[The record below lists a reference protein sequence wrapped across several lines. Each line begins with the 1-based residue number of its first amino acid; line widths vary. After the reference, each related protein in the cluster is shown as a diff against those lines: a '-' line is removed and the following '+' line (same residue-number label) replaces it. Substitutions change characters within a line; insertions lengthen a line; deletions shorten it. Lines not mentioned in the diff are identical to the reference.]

1 MTVLL
6 KIPKQIK
13 NFRPKKNSHETTEI
27 SGHDS
32 THIIKAVSLT
42 VKRKLAWGG
51 GTCTSKGNYKM
62 SEVIIKQKILIA
74 DDSEMNRELLAA
86 ILEEEYEIIQV
97 NDGVQ
102 AVDCLQRHAEEIS
115 LLLLDIV
122 MPHMDGFEVLSY
134 MNKEHWIDSIPVVI
148 ISSENSPIYI
158 KRGYDLGATD
168 FIGKPFDANMVLR
181 RSANAILLGAKQ
193 RRMTSIVSN
202 QIYEREKSS
211 KLMINILS
219 HIVEFR
225 NGESGLHV
233 LHIQTITEM
242 LLRQL
247 VQKENNRYALSKE
260 QIRMITTASVLHD
273 IGKISIPDEILNKPG
288 RLTAEEFAVIKGHSM
303 AGANMLSELPL
314 DQKEEPFV
322 KTAYEI
328 CRWHHERYD
337 GGGYPDGLKGE
348 EIPVSAQVVALADVY
363 DALTSE
369 RCYKDAYSHEKAIE
383 MILAGQCG
391 AFNPLMLE
399 CLLDISSSLK
409 KKMGYKSKERYEQTD
424 LSDIA
429 SRFHDFEMDSSEKIV
444 QQLEFERMRH
454 NFLAEGSR
462 NIIFTYTIS
471 PPLLTFNQ
479 AGCKRS
485 GITEPSFSP
494 LQSGVLTDLVEEQSL
509 KRLIRKITQA
519 TREMPDVTSNIFLKD
534 GKGPCHYRCECRV
547 IWADGDQKGYTGVV
561 GKLTDIT
568 DDYMVMET
576 VREEGLK
583 VLKKDRSAEF
593 SSFYDRFKKCG
604 FSTDGTEAWL
614 LLQYLQISYDL
625 VRYVDPTTNKV
636 IHIEKDGKM
645 WESETTCSDIWN
657 CLEKCSNCISRL
669 SMQTRKRMT
678 KLEVAGDDPY
688 QVVSMYV
695 EIDGK
700 PCCLEMASRIDG
712 DFMPDGYSREEI
724 LSSVRIHKEKI
735 YIDPVTGVYNKRYYV
750 EKLSKMDNVAALMF
764 ADIKNFK
771 KINENFGHQA
781 GDDVLRQVAG
791 VLRDVAAG
799 KGDVLRYSGDDF
811 VTVFF
816 KAAEEELSE
825 IQKEM
830 CRRVETLR
838 FPELPGVQLKLVTA
852 GTSIPGR
859 VEEMLEQVRI

>member
-1 MTVLL
+1 M
-6 KIPKQIK
+6 
-13 NFRPKKNSHETTEI
+13 
-27 SGHDS
+27 
-32 THIIKAVSLT
+32 
-42 VKRKLAWGG
+42 GG
-51 GTCTSKGNYKM
+51 GTCTSEGNYKM
-62 SEVIIKQKILIA
+62 SEVITKQKILIA

-86 ILEEEYEIIQV
+86 ILEEEYDIIQV

-102 AVDCLQRHAEEIS
+102 AVDCLQRQAEEIS

-134 MNKEHWIDSIPVVI
+134 MNKEHWIDAIPVVI

-260 QIRMITTASVLHD
+260 QIRMITTASALHD

-314 DQKEEPFV
+314 DQKEEPLV

-444 QQLEFERMRH
+444 QQLEFERLRY

-462 NIIFTYTIS
+462 NIVFTYTIS

-494 LQSGVLTDLVEEQSL
+494 LQSGVLKDLVEEQSL

-519 TREMPDVTSNIFLKD
+519 TRETPDVTSNLLLTD
-534 GKGPCHYRCECRV
+534 GKNPCHYRCECRV
-547 IWADGDQKGYTGVV
+547 IWTDGAEKGYTGVV

-568 DDYMVMET
+568 DDYMVMEN

-583 VLKKDRSAEF
+583 VLEKDRSAEF
-593 SSFYDRFKKCG
+593 SGFYDRFKKCG

-614 LLQYLQISYDL
+614 LLQYLQIPYDL
-625 VRYVDPTTNKV
+625 VRYVDPITNKV

-645 WESETTCSDIWN
+645 WESETACSDIWN

-669 SMQTRKRMT
+669 SMQTGKRMT
-678 KLEVAGDDPY
+678 KLEVAGEDPY

-695 EIDGK
+695 EIDRK

-712 DFMPDGYSREEI
+712 DFMPDGYSKDEI
-724 LSSVRIHKEKI
+724 LSSVRIHKEKV

-750 EKLSKMDNVAALMF
+750 EKLSKMDNAAALMF

-771 KINENFGHQA
+771 RINENFGHQA

-816 KAAEEELSE
+816 EVTEEELSE

-830 CRRVETLR
+830 CRRVEALR

>member
-1 MTVLL
+1 V
-6 KIPKQIK
+6 
-13 NFRPKKNSHETTEI
+13 
-27 SGHDS
+27 
-32 THIIKAVSLT
+32 
-42 VKRKLAWGG
+42 GG
-51 GTCTSKGNYKM
+51 GTCTSEGNYKM
-62 SEVIIKQKILIA
+62 SEVITKQKILIA

-86 ILEEEYEIIQV
+86 ILEEEYDIIQV

-102 AVDCLQRHAEEIS
+102 AVDCLQRQAEEIS

-168 FIGKPFDANMVLR
+168 FIEKPFDANMVLR

-260 QIRMITTASVLHD
+260 QIRMITTASALHD

-314 DQKEEPFV
+314 DQKEEPLV

-444 QQLEFERMRH
+444 QQLEFERMRY

-462 NIIFTYTIS
+462 NIVFTYTIS

-494 LQSGVLTDLVEEQSL
+494 LQSGVLKDLVEEQSL

-519 TREMPDVTSNIFLKD
+519 TRETPDVTSNLFLTD
-534 GKGPCHYRCECRV
+534 GKNPCHYRCKCRV
-547 IWADGDQKGYTGVV
+547 IWTDGAEKGYTGVV

-568 DDYMVMET
+568 DDYMVMEN

-583 VLKKDRSAEF
+583 VLEKDRSAEF

-625 VRYVDPTTNKV
+625 VRYVDPITNKV

-645 WESETTCSDIWN
+645 WESETACSDIWN

-669 SMQTRKRMT
+669 SMQTKKRMT

-712 DFMPDGYSREEI
+712 DFMPDGYSKDEI
-724 LSSVRIHKEKI
+724 LSSVRIHKEKV

-750 EKLSKMDNVAALMF
+750 EKLSKMDNAAALMF

-771 KINENFGHQA
+771 RINENFGHQA

-791 VLRDVAAG
+791 VLRDAAAG

-816 KAAEEELSE
+816 KATEEELSE

-830 CRRVETLR
+830 CGRVEALR

>member
-1 MTVLL
+1 M

-102 AVDCLQRHAEEIS
+102 AVDYLQRHAEEIS

-260 QIRMITTASVLHD
+260 QIRMITTASALHD

-314 DQKEEPFV
+314 DQKEEPLV

-816 KAAEEELSE
+816 KATEEELSE

>member
-1 MTVLL
+1 M
-6 KIPKQIK
+6 
-13 NFRPKKNSHETTEI
+13 
-27 SGHDS
+27 
-32 THIIKAVSLT
+32 
-42 VKRKLAWGG
+42 GG

-62 SEVIIKQKILIA
+62 SEVITKQKILIA

-260 QIRMITTASVLHD
+260 QIRMITTASALHD

-314 DQKEEPFV
+314 DQKEEPLV

-444 QQLEFERMRH
+444 QQLEFERMRY

-462 NIIFTYTIS
+462 NIVFTYTIS

-494 LQSGVLTDLVEEQSL
+494 LQSGVLKDLVEEQSL

-519 TREMPDVTSNIFLKD
+519 TRETPDVASNLFLTD
-534 GKGPCHYRCECRV
+534 GKNPCHYRCECRV
-547 IWADGDQKGYTGVV
+547 IWTDDAEKGYTGVV

-583 VLKKDRSAEF
+583 VLEKDRSAEF
-593 SSFYDRFKKCG
+593 SSFYDRFKKCD

-625 VRYVDPTTNKV
+625 VRYVDPITNKV

-645 WESETTCSDIWN
+645 WESETACSDIWN

-700 PCCLEMASRIDG
+700 TCCLEMASRIDG
-712 DFMPDGYSREEI
+712 DFMPDGYSKDEI
-724 LSSVRIHKEKI
+724 LSSVRIHKEKV

-750 EKLSKMDNVAALMF
+750 EKLSKMDNAAALMF

-771 KINENFGHQA
+771 RINENFGHQA

-816 KAAEEELSE
+816 KASEEELSE

-830 CRRVETLR
+830 CRRVEALR

>member
-1 MTVLL
+1 M
-6 KIPKQIK
+6 
-13 NFRPKKNSHETTEI
+13 
-27 SGHDS
+27 
-32 THIIKAVSLT
+32 
-42 VKRKLAWGG
+42 GG
-51 GTCTSKGNYKM
+51 GTCTSEGNYKM
-62 SEVIIKQKILIA
+62 SEVITKQKILIA

-86 ILEEEYEIIQV
+86 ILEEEYDIIQV

-102 AVDCLQRHAEEIS
+102 AVDCLQRQAEEIS

-134 MNKEHWIDSIPVVI
+134 MNKEHWIDAIPVVI

-260 QIRMITTASVLHD
+260 QIRMITTASALHD

-314 DQKEEPFV
+314 DQKEEPLV

-444 QQLEFERMRH
+444 QQLEFERMRY

-462 NIIFTYTIS
+462 NIVFTYTIS

-494 LQSGVLTDLVEEQSL
+494 LQSGVLKDLVEEQSL

-519 TREMPDVTSNIFLKD
+519 TRETPDVVSNLLLTD
-534 GKGPCHYRCECRV
+534 GKNPCHYRCQCRV
-547 IWADGDQKGYTGVV
+547 IWTDGAEKGYTGVV

-568 DDYMVMET
+568 DDYMVMEN

-583 VLKKDRSAEF
+583 VLEKDRSAEF
-593 SSFYDRFKKCG
+593 SGFYDRFKKCG

-614 LLQYLQISYDL
+614 LLQYLQIPYDL
-625 VRYVDPTTNKV
+625 VRYVDPITNKV

-645 WESETTCSDIWN
+645 WESETACSDIWN

-700 PCCLEMASRIDG
+700 PCCLEMASRLDG
-712 DFMPDGYSREEI
+712 DFMPDGYSRDEI
-724 LSSVRIHKEKI
+724 LSSVRIHKEKV

-750 EKLSKMDNVAALMF
+750 EKLSKMDNAAALMF

-771 KINENFGHQA
+771 RINENFGHQA

-816 KAAEEELSE
+816 KVTEEELSE

-830 CRRVETLR
+830 CRRVEALR

>member
-1 MTVLL
+1 M
-6 KIPKQIK
+6 
-13 NFRPKKNSHETTEI
+13 
-27 SGHDS
+27 
-32 THIIKAVSLT
+32 
-42 VKRKLAWGG
+42 GG
-51 GTCTSKGNYKM
+51 GTCTSEGNYKM
-62 SEVIIKQKILIA
+62 SEVITKQKILIA

-86 ILEEEYEIIQV
+86 ILEEEYDIIQA

-168 FIGKPFDANMVLR
+168 FIEKPFDANMVLR

-260 QIRMITTASVLHD
+260 QIRMITTASALHD

-314 DQKEEPFV
+314 DQKEEPLV

-444 QQLEFERMRH
+444 QQLEFERMRY

-462 NIIFTYTIS
+462 NIVFTYTIS

-494 LQSGVLTDLVEEQSL
+494 LQSGVLKDLVEEQSL

-519 TREMPDVTSNIFLKD
+519 TRETPDVTSNLFLTD
-534 GKGPCHYRCECRV
+534 GKNPCHYRCKCRV
-547 IWADGDQKGYTGVV
+547 IWTDGAEKGYTGVV

-568 DDYMVMET
+568 DDYMVMEN

-583 VLKKDRSAEF
+583 VLEKDRSAEF

-712 DFMPDGYSREEI
+712 DFMPDGYSKDEI
-724 LSSVRIHKEKI
+724 LSSVRIHKEKV

-791 VLRDVAAG
+791 VLRDAAAG

-816 KAAEEELSE
+816 KATEEELSE

-830 CRRVETLR
+830 CGRVEALR

>member
-1 MTVLL
+1 M
-6 KIPKQIK
+6 
-13 NFRPKKNSHETTEI
+13 
-27 SGHDS
+27 
-32 THIIKAVSLT
+32 
-42 VKRKLAWGG
+42 GG

-62 SEVIIKQKILIA
+62 SEVITKQKILIA

-260 QIRMITTASVLHD
+260 QIRMITTASALHD

-314 DQKEEPFV
+314 DQKEEPLV

-678 KLEVAGDDPY
+678 KLEAAGDDPY

-750 EKLSKMDNVAALMF
+750 EKLSKMDNAAALMF

-771 KINENFGHQA
+771 RINENFGHQA

-816 KAAEEELSE
+816 KATEEELSE

-830 CRRVETLR
+830 CRRVEALR

>member
-1 MTVLL
+1 
-6 KIPKQIK
+6 
-13 NFRPKKNSHETTEI
+13 
-27 SGHDS
+27 
-32 THIIKAVSLT
+32 
-42 VKRKLAWGG
+42 
-51 GTCTSKGNYKM
+51 M
-62 SEVIIKQKILIA
+62 SEVITKQKILIA

-86 ILEEEYEIIQV
+86 ILEEEYDIIQV

-102 AVDCLQRHAEEIS
+102 AVDCLQRQAEEIS

-134 MNKEHWIDSIPVVI
+134 MNKEHWIDAIPVVI

-260 QIRMITTASVLHD
+260 QIRMITTASALHD

-314 DQKEEPFV
+314 DQKEEPLV

-444 QQLEFERMRH
+444 QQLEFERMRY

-462 NIIFTYTIS
+462 NIVFTYTIS

-485 GITEPSFSP
+485 GITEPSISP
-494 LQSGVLTDLVEEQSL
+494 LQSGVLKDLVEEQSL

-519 TREMPDVTSNIFLKD
+519 TRETPDVVSNLLLTD
-534 GKGPCHYRCECRV
+534 GKNPCHYRCKCRV
-547 IWADGDQKGYTGVV
+547 IWTDGAEKGYTGVV

-568 DDYMVMET
+568 DDYMVMEN

-583 VLKKDRSAEF
+583 VLEKDRSAEF

-625 VRYVDPTTNKV
+625 VRYVDPITNKV

-645 WESETTCSDIWN
+645 WESETACSDIWN

-712 DFMPDGYSREEI
+712 DFMPDGYSKDEI
-724 LSSVRIHKEKI
+724 LSSVRIHKEKV

-750 EKLSKMDNVAALMF
+750 EKLSKMDNAAALMF

-771 KINENFGHQA
+771 RINENFGHQA

-816 KAAEEELSE
+816 KATEEELSE

-830 CRRVETLR
+830 CGRVEALR

>member
-1 MTVLL
+1 M
-6 KIPKQIK
+6 
-13 NFRPKKNSHETTEI
+13 
-27 SGHDS
+27 
-32 THIIKAVSLT
+32 
-42 VKRKLAWGG
+42 GG
-51 GTCTSKGNYKM
+51 GTCTSEGNYKM
-62 SEVIIKQKILIA
+62 SEVITKQKILIA

-168 FIGKPFDANMVLR
+168 FIEKPFDANMVLR

-260 QIRMITTASVLHD
+260 QIRMITTASALHD

-314 DQKEEPFV
+314 DQKEEPLV

-444 QQLEFERMRH
+444 QQLEFERMRY

-462 NIIFTYTIS
+462 NIVFTYTIS

-494 LQSGVLTDLVEEQSL
+494 LQSGVLKDLVEEQSL

-519 TREMPDVTSNIFLKD
+519 TRETPDVTSNLFLTD
-534 GKGPCHYRCECRV
+534 GKNPCHYRCKCRV
-547 IWADGDQKGYTGVV
+547 IWTDGAEKGYTGVV
-561 GKLTDIT
+561 GKLKDIT
-568 DDYMVMET
+568 DDYMVMEN

-583 VLKKDRSAEF
+583 VLEKDRSAEF

-625 VRYVDPTTNKV
+625 VRYVDPITNKV

-645 WESETTCSDIWN
+645 WESETACSDIWN

-678 KLEVAGDDPY
+678 KLEIAGEDPY

-712 DFMPDGYSREEI
+712 DFMPDGYSKDEI
-724 LSSVRIHKEKI
+724 LSSVRIHKEKV

-750 EKLSKMDNVAALMF
+750 EKLSKMDNAAALMF

-771 KINENFGHQA
+771 RINENFGHQA

-791 VLRDVAAG
+791 VLRDAAAG

-816 KAAEEELSE
+816 KVTEEELSE

-830 CRRVETLR
+830 CRRVEALR

>member
-1 MTVLL
+1 M
-6 KIPKQIK
+6 
-13 NFRPKKNSHETTEI
+13 
-27 SGHDS
+27 
-32 THIIKAVSLT
+32 
-42 VKRKLAWGG
+42 GG
-51 GTCTSKGNYKM
+51 GTCTSEGNYKM
-62 SEVIIKQKILIA
+62 SEVITKQKILIA

-86 ILEEEYEIIQV
+86 ILEEEYDIIQA

-102 AVDCLQRHAEEIS
+102 AVDCFQRHAEEIS

-168 FIGKPFDANMVLR
+168 FIEKPFDANMVLR

-260 QIRMITTASVLHD
+260 QIRMITTASALHD

-314 DQKEEPFV
+314 DQKEEPLV

-444 QQLEFERMRH
+444 QQLEFERMRY

-462 NIIFTYTIS
+462 NIVFTYTIS

-494 LQSGVLTDLVEEQSL
+494 LQSGVLKALVEEQSL

-519 TREMPDVTSNIFLKD
+519 TRETPDVTSNLFLTD
-534 GKGPCHYRCECRV
+534 GKNPCHYRCKCRV
-547 IWADGDQKGYTGVV
+547 IWTDGAEKGYTGVV

-568 DDYMVMET
+568 DDYMVMEN

-583 VLKKDRSAEF
+583 VLEKDRSAEF
-593 SSFYDRFKKCG
+593 SGFYDRFKKCG

-614 LLQYLQISYDL
+614 LLQYLQIPYDL
-625 VRYVDPTTNKV
+625 VRYVDPITNKV

-645 WESETTCSDIWN
+645 WESETACSDIWN

-669 SMQTRKRMT
+669 SMQTGKRMT
-678 KLEVAGDDPY
+678 KLEVAGEDPY

-695 EIDGK
+695 EIDRK

-712 DFMPDGYSREEI
+712 DFMPDGYSRDEI
-724 LSSVRIHKEKI
+724 LSSVRIHKEKV

-750 EKLSKMDNVAALMF
+750 EKLSKMDNAAALMF

-771 KINENFGHQA
+771 RINENFGHQA

-816 KAAEEELSE
+816 KATEEELSE

-830 CRRVETLR
+830 CGRVEALR

>member
-1 MTVLL
+1 M
-6 KIPKQIK
+6 
-13 NFRPKKNSHETTEI
+13 
-27 SGHDS
+27 
-32 THIIKAVSLT
+32 
-42 VKRKLAWGG
+42 GG
-51 GTCTSKGNYKM
+51 GTCTSEGNYKM
-62 SEVIIKQKILIA
+62 SEVITKQKILIA

-86 ILEEEYEIIQV
+86 ILEEEYDIIQAK
-97 NDGVQ
+97 DGVQ
-102 AVDCLQRHAEEIS
+102 AVDCLQKHAEEIS

-122 MPHMDGFEVLSY
+122 MPKMDGFEVLSY
-134 MNKEHWIDSIPVVI
+134 MNKEHWIEAIPVVI
-148 ISSENSPIYI
+148 ISSENSPVYI
-158 KRGYDLGATD
+158 KRGYDLGVTD

-260 QIRMITTASVLHD
+260 QIRMITTASALHD

-314 DQKEEPFV
+314 DQKEEPLV

-444 QQLEFERMRH
+444 QQLEFERMRY

-462 NIIFTYTIS
+462 NIVFTYTIS

-494 LQSGVLTDLVEEQSL
+494 LQSGVLKDLVEEQSL

-519 TREMPDVTSNIFLKD
+519 TRETPDVVSNLLLTD
-534 GKGPCHYRCECRV
+534 GKNPCHYRCQCRV
-547 IWADGDQKGYTGVV
+547 IWTDGAEKGYTGIV

-568 DDYMVMET
+568 DDYMVMEN

-583 VLKKDRSAEF
+583 VLEKDRSAEF

-625 VRYVDPTTNKV
+625 VRYVDPITNKV

-645 WESETTCSDIWN
+645 WESETACSDIWN

-678 KLEVAGDDPY
+678 KLEVAGEDPY

-700 PCCLEMASRIDG
+700 PCCLEMATRIDG
-712 DFMPDGYSREEI
+712 EFMPDGYSKDEI
-724 LSSVRIHKEKI
+724 LSSVRIHKEKV

-750 EKLSKMDNVAALMF
+750 EKLSKMDNAAALMF

-771 KINENFGHQA
+771 RINENFGHQA

-816 KAAEEELSE
+816 KATEEELSE

-830 CRRVETLR
+830 CRRVEALR

>member
-1 MTVLL
+1 M
-6 KIPKQIK
+6 
-13 NFRPKKNSHETTEI
+13 
-27 SGHDS
+27 G
-32 THIIKAVSLT
+32 
-42 VKRKLAWGG
+42 GG
-51 GTCTSKGNYKM
+51 GTCTSEGNYKM
-62 SEVIIKQKILIA
+62 SEVITKQKILIA

-86 ILEEEYEIIQV
+86 ILEEEYDIIQV

-102 AVDCLQRHAEEIS
+102 AVDCLQRQAEEIS

-168 FIGKPFDANMVLR
+168 FIEKPFDANMVLR

-260 QIRMITTASVLHD
+260 QIRMITTASALHD

-314 DQKEEPFV
+314 DQKEEPLV

-444 QQLEFERMRH
+444 QQLEFERMRY

-462 NIIFTYTIS
+462 NIVFTYTIS

-494 LQSGVLTDLVEEQSL
+494 LQSGVLKDLVEEQSL

-519 TREMPDVTSNIFLKD
+519 TRETPDVTSNLFLTD
-534 GKGPCHYRCECRV
+534 GKNPCHYRCKCRV
-547 IWADGDQKGYTGVV
+547 IWTDGAEKGYTGVV

-568 DDYMVMET
+568 DDYMVMEN

-583 VLKKDRSAEF
+583 VLEKDRSAEF

-625 VRYVDPTTNKV
+625 VRYVDPITNKV

-645 WESETTCSDIWN
+645 WESETACSDIWN

-669 SMQTRKRMT
+669 SMQTKKRMT

-712 DFMPDGYSREEI
+712 DFMPDGYSKDEI
-724 LSSVRIHKEKI
+724 LSSVRIHKEKV

-750 EKLSKMDNVAALMF
+750 EKLSKMDNAAALMF

-771 KINENFGHQA
+771 RINENFGHQA

-791 VLRDVAAG
+791 VLRDAAAG

-816 KAAEEELSE
+816 KATEEELSE

-830 CRRVETLR
+830 CGRVEALR

>member
-1 MTVLL
+1 M
-6 KIPKQIK
+6 
-13 NFRPKKNSHETTEI
+13 
-27 SGHDS
+27 
-32 THIIKAVSLT
+32 
-42 VKRKLAWGG
+42 GG

-260 QIRMITTASVLHD
+260 QIRMITTASALHD

-314 DQKEEPFV
+314 DQKEEPLV

-791 VLRDVAAG
+791 VLRDAAAG

-816 KAAEEELSE
+816 KVTEEELSE

-830 CRRVETLR
+830 CRRVEALR

>member
-1 MTVLL
+1 M

-42 VKRKLAWGG
+42 VKRKLAWG

-260 QIRMITTASVLHD
+260 QIRMITTASALHD

-314 DQKEEPFV
+314 DQKEEPLV

-494 LQSGVLTDLVEEQSL
+494 LQSGVLKDLVEEQSL

-519 TREMPDVTSNIFLKD
+519 TRETPDVTSNLFLTD
-534 GKGPCHYRCECRV
+534 GKNPCHYRCKCRV
-547 IWADGDQKGYTGVV
+547 IWTDGAEKGYTGVV

-568 DDYMVMET
+568 DDYMVMEN

-583 VLKKDRSAEF
+583 VLEKDRSAEF

-625 VRYVDPTTNKV
+625 VRYVDPITNKV

-645 WESETTCSDIWN
+645 WESETACSDIWN

-712 DFMPDGYSREEI
+712 DFMPDGYSKDEI
-724 LSSVRIHKEKI
+724 LSSVRIHKEKV

-750 EKLSKMDNVAALMF
+750 EKLSKMDNAAALMF

-771 KINENFGHQA
+771 RINENFGHQA

-791 VLRDVAAG
+791 VLRDAAAG

-816 KAAEEELSE
+816 KATEEELSE

-830 CRRVETLR
+830 CGRVEALR

>member
-1 MTVLL
+1 
-6 KIPKQIK
+6 
-13 NFRPKKNSHETTEI
+13 
-27 SGHDS
+27 
-32 THIIKAVSLT
+32 
-42 VKRKLAWGG
+42 
-51 GTCTSKGNYKM
+51 M
-62 SEVIIKQKILIA
+62 SEVITKQKILIA

-86 ILEEEYEIIQV
+86 ILEEEYDIIQV

-134 MNKEHWIDSIPVVI
+134 MNKEHWIDAIPVVI

-260 QIRMITTASVLHD
+260 QIRMITTASALHD

-314 DQKEEPFV
+314 DQKEEPLV

-444 QQLEFERMRH
+444 QQLEFERMRY

-462 NIIFTYTIS
+462 NIVFTYTIS

-494 LQSGVLTDLVEEQSL
+494 LQSGVLKDLVEEQSL

-519 TREMPDVTSNIFLKD
+519 TRETPDVVSNLLLTD
-534 GKGPCHYRCECRV
+534 GKNPCHYRCQCRV
-547 IWADGDQKGYTGVV
+547 IWTDGAEKGYTGIV

-568 DDYMVMET
+568 DDYMVMEN

-583 VLKKDRSAEF
+583 VLEKDRSAEF

-645 WESETTCSDIWN
+645 WESETSCSDIWN

-678 KLEVAGDDPY
+678 KLEVAGDAPY
-688 QVVSMYV
+688 QVVSIYV
-695 EIDGK
+695 ETDGK

-712 DFMPDGYSREEI
+712 DFMPDGYSRDEI
-724 LSSVRIHKEKI
+724 LSSVRIHKEKV

-750 EKLSKMDNVAALMF
+750 EKLSKMDNAAALMF

-771 KINENFGHQA
+771 RINENFGHQA

-816 KAAEEELSE
+816 KATEEELSE

-830 CRRVETLR
+830 CGRVKALR

>member
-1 MTVLL
+1 M
-6 KIPKQIK
+6 
-13 NFRPKKNSHETTEI
+13 
-27 SGHDS
+27 
-32 THIIKAVSLT
+32 
-42 VKRKLAWGG
+42 GG
-51 GTCTSKGNYKM
+51 GTCTSEGNYKM
-62 SEVIIKQKILIA
+62 SEVITKQKILIA

-86 ILEEEYEIIQV
+86 ILEEEYDIIQV

-102 AVDCLQRHAEEIS
+102 AVDCLQRQAEEIS

-134 MNKEHWIDSIPVVI
+134 MNKEHWIDAIPVVI

-260 QIRMITTASVLHD
+260 QIRMITIASALHD

-314 DQKEEPFV
+314 DQKEEPLV

-444 QQLEFERMRH
+444 QQLEFERMRY

-462 NIIFTYTIS
+462 NIVFTYTIS

-485 GITEPSFSP
+485 GITEPSISP
-494 LQSGVLTDLVEEQSL
+494 LQSGVLKDLVEEQSL

-519 TREMPDVTSNIFLKD
+519 TRETPDVTSNLLLTD
-534 GKGPCHYRCECRV
+534 GKNPCHYRCKCRV
-547 IWADGDQKGYTGVV
+547 IWTDGAEKGYTGVV

-568 DDYMVMET
+568 DDYMVMEN

-583 VLKKDRSAEF
+583 VLEKDRSAEF

-614 LLQYLQISYDL
+614 LLQYLQIPYDL
-625 VRYVDPTTNKV
+625 VRYVDPITNKV

-645 WESETTCSDIWN
+645 WESETACSDIWN

-669 SMQTRKRMT
+669 SMQTGKRMT
-678 KLEVAGDDPY
+678 KLEVAGEDPY

-700 PCCLEMASRIDG
+700 PCCLEMATRIDG
-712 DFMPDGYSREEI
+712 EFMPDGYSKDEI
-724 LSSVRIHKEKI
+724 LSSVRIHKEKV

-750 EKLSKMDNVAALMF
+750 EKLSKMDNAAALMF

-771 KINENFGHQA
+771 RINENFGHQA
-781 GDDVLRQVAG
+781 GDDVLRQVAD

-816 KAAEEELSE
+816 KATEEELSE

-830 CRRVETLR
+830 CRRVEALR

>member
-1 MTVLL
+1 M

-42 VKRKLAWGG
+42 VKRKLAWG

-158 KRGYDLGATD
+158 KRGYDLGVTD

-260 QIRMITTASVLHD
+260 QIRMITTASALHD

-314 DQKEEPFV
+314 DQKEEPLV

-444 QQLEFERMRH
+444 QQLEFERMRY

-462 NIIFTYTIS
+462 NIVFTYTIS

-494 LQSGVLTDLVEEQSL
+494 LQSGVLKDLVEEQSL

-519 TREMPDVTSNIFLKD
+519 TRETPDVTSNLLLTD
-534 GKGPCHYRCECRV
+534 GKNPCHYRCQCRV
-547 IWADGDQKGYTGVV
+547 IWTDGAEKGYTGVV

-568 DDYMVMET
+568 DDYMVMEN

-583 VLKKDRSAEF
+583 VLEKDRSAEF
-593 SSFYDRFKKCG
+593 SGFYDRFKKCG

-614 LLQYLQISYDL
+614 LLQYLQIPYDL
-625 VRYVDPTTNKV
+625 VRYVDPITNKV

-645 WESETTCSDIWN
+645 WESETACSDIWN

-669 SMQTRKRMT
+669 SMQTGKRMT
-678 KLEVAGDDPY
+678 KLEVAGEDPY

-695 EIDGK
+695 EIDRK

-712 DFMPDGYSREEI
+712 DFMPDGYSRDEI
-724 LSSVRIHKEKI
+724 LSSVRIHKEKV

-750 EKLSKMDNVAALMF
+750 EKLSKMDNAAALMF

-771 KINENFGHQA
+771 RINENFGHQA

-816 KAAEEELSE
+816 KATEEELSE

-830 CRRVETLR
+830 CRRVEALR

>member
-1 MTVLL
+1 M
-6 KIPKQIK
+6 KFPKQIK

-51 GTCTSKGNYKM
+51 GTCTSEGNYKM
-62 SEVIIKQKILIA
+62 SEVITKQKILIA

-86 ILEEEYEIIQV
+86 ILEEEYDIIQA

-168 FIGKPFDANMVLR
+168 FIEKPFDANMVLR

-260 QIRMITTASVLHD
+260 QIRMITTASALHD

-314 DQKEEPFV
+314 DQKEEPLV

-444 QQLEFERMRH
+444 QQLEFERMRY

-462 NIIFTYTIS
+462 NIVFTYTIS

-494 LQSGVLTDLVEEQSL
+494 LQSGVLKDLVEEQSL

-519 TREMPDVTSNIFLKD
+519 TRETPDVTSNLLLTD
-534 GKGPCHYRCECRV
+534 GKNPCHYRCECRV
-547 IWADGDQKGYTGVV
+547 IWTDGAEKGYTGVV

-568 DDYMVMET
+568 DDYMVMEN

-583 VLKKDRSAEF
+583 VLEKDRSAEF
-593 SSFYDRFKKCG
+593 SGFYDRFKKCG

-614 LLQYLQISYDL
+614 LLQYLQIPYDL
-625 VRYVDPTTNKV
+625 VRYVDPITNKV

-645 WESETTCSDIWN
+645 WESETACSDIWN

-669 SMQTRKRMT
+669 SMQTGKRMT
-678 KLEVAGDDPY
+678 KLEVAGEDPY

-695 EIDGK
+695 EIDRK

-712 DFMPDGYSREEI
+712 DFMPDGYSRDEI
-724 LSSVRIHKEKI
+724 LSSVRIHKEKV

-750 EKLSKMDNVAALMF
+750 EKLSKMDNAAALMF

-771 KINENFGHQA
+771 RINENFGHQA

-816 KAAEEELSE
+816 KATEEELSE

-830 CRRVETLR
+830 CRRVEALR
-838 FPELPGVQLKLVTA
+838 FPELPGVQLKLVTV

>member
-1 MTVLL
+1 M
-6 KIPKQIK
+6 
-13 NFRPKKNSHETTEI
+13 
-27 SGHDS
+27 
-32 THIIKAVSLT
+32 
-42 VKRKLAWGG
+42 GG

-260 QIRMITTASVLHD
+260 QIRMITTASALHD

-314 DQKEEPFV
+314 DQKEEPLV

-494 LQSGVLTDLVEEQSL
+494 LQSGVLKDLVEEQSL

-519 TREMPDVTSNIFLKD
+519 TRETPDVTSNLFLTD
-534 GKGPCHYRCECRV
+534 GKNPCHYRCKCRV
-547 IWADGDQKGYTGVV
+547 IWTDGAEKGYTGVV

-568 DDYMVMET
+568 DDYMVMEN

-583 VLKKDRSAEF
+583 VLEKDRSAEF

-625 VRYVDPTTNKV
+625 VRYVDPITNKV

-645 WESETTCSDIWN
+645 WESETACSDIWN

-712 DFMPDGYSREEI
+712 DFMPDGYSKDEI
-724 LSSVRIHKEKI
+724 LSSVRIHKEKV

-791 VLRDVAAG
+791 VLRDAAAG

-816 KAAEEELSE
+816 KVTEEELSE

-830 CRRVETLR
+830 CRRVEALR

>member
-1 MTVLL
+1 
-6 KIPKQIK
+6 
-13 NFRPKKNSHETTEI
+13 
-27 SGHDS
+27 
-32 THIIKAVSLT
+32 
-42 VKRKLAWGG
+42 
-51 GTCTSKGNYKM
+51 M
-62 SEVIIKQKILIA
+62 SEVITKQKILIA

-86 ILEEEYEIIQV
+86 ILEEEYDIIQV

-102 AVDCLQRHAEEIS
+102 AVDCLQRQAEEIS

-134 MNKEHWIDSIPVVI
+134 MNKEHWIDAIPVVI

-260 QIRMITTASVLHD
+260 QIRMITTASALHD

-303 AGANMLSELPL
+303 AGANILSELPL
-314 DQKEEPFV
+314 DQKEEPLV

-444 QQLEFERMRH
+444 QQLEFERMRY

-462 NIIFTYTIS
+462 NIVFTYTIS

-494 LQSGVLTDLVEEQSL
+494 LQSGVLKDLVEEQSL

-519 TREMPDVTSNIFLKD
+519 TRETPDVTSNLLLTD
-534 GKGPCHYRCECRV
+534 GKNPCHYRCQCRV
-547 IWADGDQKGYTGVV
+547 IWTDGAEKGYTGVV

-568 DDYMVMET
+568 DDYMVMEN

-583 VLKKDRSAEF
+583 VLEKDRSAEF

-625 VRYVDPTTNKV
+625 VRYVDPITNKV

-645 WESETTCSDIWN
+645 WESETACSDIWN

-700 PCCLEMASRIDG
+700 PCCLEMASRLDG
-712 DFMPDGYSREEI
+712 DFMPDGYSRDEI
-724 LSSVRIHKEKI
+724 LSSVRIHKEKV

-750 EKLSKMDNVAALMF
+750 EKLSKMDNAAALMF

-771 KINENFGHQA
+771 RINENFGHQA

-816 KAAEEELSE
+816 KVTEEELSE

-830 CRRVETLR
+830 CRRVEALR

>member
-1 MTVLL
+1 M
-6 KIPKQIK
+6 
-13 NFRPKKNSHETTEI
+13 
-27 SGHDS
+27 
-32 THIIKAVSLT
+32 
-42 VKRKLAWGG
+42 GG
-51 GTCTSKGNYKM
+51 GTCTSEGNYKM
-62 SEVIIKQKILIA
+62 SEVITKQKILIA

-86 ILEEEYEIIQV
+86 ILEEEYDIIQV

-102 AVDCLQRHAEEIS
+102 AVDCLQRQAEEIS

-134 MNKEHWIDSIPVVI
+134 MNKEHWIDAIPVVI

-260 QIRMITTASVLHD
+260 QIRMITTASALHD

-314 DQKEEPFV
+314 DQKEEPLV

-444 QQLEFERMRH
+444 QQLEFERMRY
-454 NFLAEGSR
+454 NFLAEVSR
-462 NIIFTYTIS
+462 NIIFSYTIS

-494 LQSGVLTDLVEEQSL
+494 LQSGVLKDLVEEQSL

-519 TREMPDVTSNIFLKD
+519 TRETPDVVSNLLLTD
-534 GKGPCHYRCECRV
+534 GKNPCHYRCQCRV
-547 IWADGDQKGYTGVV
+547 IWTDGAEKGYTGIV

-568 DDYMVMET
+568 DDYMVMEN

-583 VLKKDRSAEF
+583 VLEKDRSAEF

-625 VRYVDPTTNKV
+625 VRYVDPITNKV

-645 WESETTCSDIWN
+645 WESETACSDIWN

-678 KLEVAGDDPY
+678 KREVAGEDPY

-700 PCCLEMASRIDG
+700 PCCLEMATRIDG
-712 DFMPDGYSREEI
+712 EFMPDGYSKDEI
-724 LSSVRIHKEKI
+724 LSSVRIHKEKV

-750 EKLSKMDNVAALMF
+750 EKLSKMDNAAALMF

-771 KINENFGHQA
+771 RINENFGHQA

-816 KAAEEELSE
+816 KVTEEELSE

-830 CRRVETLR
+830 CRRVEALR

>member
-1 MTVLL
+1 M
-6 KIPKQIK
+6 
-13 NFRPKKNSHETTEI
+13 
-27 SGHDS
+27 
-32 THIIKAVSLT
+32 
-42 VKRKLAWGG
+42 GG

-260 QIRMITTASVLHD
+260 QIRMITTASALHD

-303 AGANMLSELPL
+303 VGANMLSELPL
-314 DQKEEPFV
+314 DQKEEPLV

-494 LQSGVLTDLVEEQSL
+494 LQSGVLKDLVEEQSL

-519 TREMPDVTSNIFLKD
+519 TRETPDVTSNLFLTD
-534 GKGPCHYRCECRV
+534 GKNPCHYRCKCRV
-547 IWADGDQKGYTGVV
+547 IWTDGAEKGYTGVV

-568 DDYMVMET
+568 DDYMVMEN

-583 VLKKDRSAEF
+583 VLEKDRSAEF

-625 VRYVDPTTNKV
+625 VRYVDPITNKV

-645 WESETTCSDIWN
+645 WESETACSDIWN

-791 VLRDVAAG
+791 VLRDAAAG

-816 KAAEEELSE
+816 KVTEEELSE

-830 CRRVETLR
+830 CRRVEALR